1 MSVSECLIHGQ
12 DTSYLQR
19 VLNSLRG
26 SVRNI
31 LVDNLNYSKYGLC
44 LSDLC
49 HFDGYRVLSRLEKP
63 DRMFM
68 SVKTKGI
75 HHRWV
80 FPTLIDPKT
89 QNSTERSRLLGISV
103 RFYYSGPPRTFP
115 SSPQVGM
122 SELQCQV
129 VRLSH
134 SRESVSLS
142 FNSDVLLESD
152 RNHVCEFL

>member
-12 DTSYLQR
+12 DTSYFQR

-26 SVRNI
+26 SGRNI

-115 SSPQVGM
+115 SSPPVGA
-122 SELQCQV
+122 SDPVTV
-129 VRLSH
+129 VC
-134 SRESVSLS
+134 SVADPQSGNGFS
-142 FNSDVLLESD
+142 FIQ
-152 RNHVCEFL
+152 F